1 MPAPH
6 QTFGS
11 ALGLP
16 LSTAV
21 RAGDYVF
28 VSGQL
33 PLDETG
39 QVVSGPIEIQTH
51 AVMKKL
57 SEALALAN
65 AKLENVVKCT
75 VWLSDPRDFAGFN
88 KTYLQYFPKNPP
100 ARATVRSELLLD
112 ARLEID
118 AIAYAP
124 SAA

>member
-1 MPAPH
+1 LPANH

-16 LSTAV
+16 LSTSV

-33 PLDETG
+33 PLDESG
-39 QVVSGPIEIQTH
+39 QIVVGTIETQTH

-57 SEALALAN
+57 SEALAMAN
-65 AKLENVVKCT
+65 ASLENVVKCT
-75 VWLSDPRDFAGFN
+75 VWLADARDFAGFN
-88 KTYLQYFPKNPP
+88 KTYLQYFPSNPP
-100 ARATVRSELLLD
+100 ARATVRCELLLD

-124 SAA
+124 TAA

>member
-1 MPAPH
+1 MAQSQ
-6 QTFGS
+6 QTHGS

-21 RAGDYVF
+21 RAGDFVF

-33 PLDETG
+33 PLDASNQIVPG
-39 QVVSGPIEIQTH
+39 NIEIQTH
-51 AVMKKL
+51 AVMAKL
-57 SEALALAN
+57 KEALALAGGS
-65 AKLENVVKCT
+65 LENIVKCT
-75 VWLSDPRDFAGFN
+75 VWLDDPRDFAGFN
-88 KTYLQYFPKNPP
+88 KTYLQYFPSNPP

-124 SAA
+124 AGA